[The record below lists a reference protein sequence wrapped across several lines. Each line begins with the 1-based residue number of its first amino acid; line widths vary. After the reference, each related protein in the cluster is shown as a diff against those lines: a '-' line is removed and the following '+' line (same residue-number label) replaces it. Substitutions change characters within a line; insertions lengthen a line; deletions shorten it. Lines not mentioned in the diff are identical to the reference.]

1 MGHFVKMF
9 QPLVSPSLQPEEHC
23 YGKCQGHPAGIGSFQ
38 DLGIE
43 PRGGVTAKMGTEG
56 REDRWKGTFEKDSQ
70 GMKKIAQ

>member
-9 QPLVSPSLQPEEHC
+9 QPSVSPSLQPGEHC

-38 DLGIE
+38 DLGIG

-56 REDRWKGTFEKDSQ
+56 RENRQMEGNVSEGRSGDEKD
-70 GMKKIAQ
+70 